1 MEDSLI
7 FKKLEDYT
15 LRRNKELARLREL
28 AEDFLNG
35 RTSYDVVKS
44 YVVKVSKTRSGLKKS
59 IELCESSEIR
69 KEFADYVRTLITFVV
84 LVSVNDEEDILT
96 DLRTHL
102 IEKGMRDEASFID
115 DELTKLKDLS
125 DVASRVLKILPSV

>member
-15 LRRNKELARLREL
+15 LKRNKELARLREL

-44 YVVKVSKTRSGLKKS
+44 YIIKVSKTRNNLKRS
-59 IELCESSEIR
+59 IELCGSSGIR
-69 KEFADYVRTLITFVV
+69 REFLDHMKTLIMFVIM
-84 LVSVNDEEDILT
+84 VSVNDEEDILM
-96 DLRTHL
+96 DLKTHL
-102 IEKGMRDEASFID
+102 LSRDMQDELNFID
-115 DELTKLKDLS
+115 NELSKIKELS
-125 DVASRVLKILPSV
+125 SVASRILKTMT